1 MSGYCGLFLTGLT
14 LMLFMQTPGTDLQR
28 LQLKND
34 LNVSVPNL
42 LYFFTINISSY
53 ARVPVFRP

>member
-1 MSGYCGLFLTGLT
+1 
-14 LMLFMQTPGTDLQR
+14 MLFMQTPGTDLQR